1 MIGAHLIRTYSKTQ
15 STIAKSSGE
24 SELYAV
30 VRASAE
36 GLGMATLLTD
46 FGVAEPKVSI
56 GMDASAAIGMA
67 QRTGLNK
74 VRHVEVDVLWLQ
86 EQQARRLLPI
96 TKIPR
101 PQNPSDLCTKN
112 VPIGLLEQYLKQ
124 LNVYFAEGRAA
135 VAQQLHALREKSLVR
150 ASLEV
155 GDPRA
160 GLSRVIGGQEEPQV
174 CAALVVGDPDAGLTR
189 VIGGLRL
196 ERESPPPASGEGAK
210 GPTRSGGG
218 AQASKEG
225 KDKECSRKRSRLV
238 VS

>member
-1 MIGAHLIRTYSKTQ
+1 
-15 STIAKSSGE
+15 
-24 SELYAV
+24 
-30 VRASAE
+30 
-36 GLGMATLLTD
+36 MATLLTD
-46 FGVAEPKVSI
+46 FGVSEPKVSI

-96 TKIPR
+96 TKIPG

-155 GDPRA
+155 GDPSA

-189 VIGGLRL
+189 VIGGLGL
-196 ERESPPPASGEGAK
+196 ERESAK
-210 GPTRSGGG
+210 GPTRSGEPMRLKKVKTKSAVERGVDSWLVDG
-218 AQASKEG
+218 VDGEWRRAHRTPRRASLAG
-225 KDKECSRKRSRLV
+225 RGRKIRAS
-238 VS
+238 